1 MFMRSWVQILDGHDI
16 FHIDLLYC
24 LFEKTVNKQKEAG
37 VGPFK
42 KKNLLDKSV
51 SINWQTLWIIECF
64 GTGSQG
70 PIVVDPIMEENN
82 QGNKVS

>member
-1 MFMRSWVQILDGHDI
+1 MFKRSWVQILDGYDI

-42 KKNLLDKSV
+42 KRIYLTKA
-51 SINWQTLWIIECF
+51 C
-64 GTGSQG
+64 
-70 PIVVDPIMEENN
+70 P
-82 QGNKVS
+82 

>member
-1 MFMRSWVQILDGHDI
+1 MFKRSWVQILDGYDI

-42 KKNLLDKSV
+42 KRIYL
-51 SINWQTLWIIECF
+51 T
-64 GTGSQG
+64 
-70 PIVVDPIMEENN
+70 
-82 QGNKVS
+82 KVCP